1 MNINTLDKTKTFDI
15 DKIRADF
22 PILHQNVNG
31 KPWVYFDNGA
41 SAQKPLKV
49 INSIS
54 DYYSHFHSNVH
65 RGVHYMSQIATDKF
79 EAARNTVQ
87 KFLNAKHSHEI
98 IWTTGT
104 TEGINL
110 VSSCYGKGFV
120 GEGDEIIIST
130 LEHHSNI
137 VPWQMLCEEKKA
149 ILKVIPIDDN
159 GVLDME
165 AFEKMVTEK
174 TKIVSI
180 VYISNALG
188 VRNPIEE
195 IIRIAHEKNV
205 PVLLDAAQAAPHTK
219 IDVQALDVDF
229 CVFSGHKLFGPT
241 GIGIL
246 YGKEKWLDAMPPYR
260 GGGEMIATVTFE
272 KTTYAPLPFKFE
284 AGTPNIADAIGLGA
298 AIDYIEEVGYEGIT
312 AHESELLRYGTEK
325 LSAIEGL
332 KIFGNTENKASV
344 ISFLLGD
351 SHPYDVGTILD
362 KMGIAVRTGHH
373 CTQPLMQR
381 LNIPGT
387 VRASMTFYNT
397 KEEIDRLAEGLMK
410 VKKMFG
416 I

>member
-1 MNINTLDKTKTFDI
+1 MITKNLDKIKIFDI

-49 INSIS
+49 INALS
-54 DYYSHFHSNVH
+54 DYYLHFHSNVH
-65 RGVHYMSQIATDKF
+65 RGVHYMSQVATDKF

-110 VSSCYGKGFV
+110 VSSCYGKKFI

-149 ILKVIPIDDN
+149 MLKVIPIDDN
-159 GVLDME
+159 GILDME

-174 TKIVSI
+174 TKIVSV

-188 VRNPIEE
+188 LRNPIEE

-229 CVFSGHKLFGPT
+229 CVFSGHKLLGPT
-241 GIGIL
+241 GIGVL

-284 AGTPNIADAIGLGA
+284 AGTPNIADALGLAA
-298 AIDYIEEVGYEGIT
+298 AIDYIEEIGYEGIM
-312 AHESELLRYGTEK
+312 AHENELLSYGTER
-325 LSAIEGL
+325 LLAIDGL

-381 LNIPGT
+381 LKVVGT

-397 KEEIDRLAEGLMK
+397 KEEIDRLADGLMK

>member
-41 SAQKPLKV
+41 SGQKPLKV
-49 INSIS
+49 INAIS
-54 DYYSHFHSNVH
+54 DYYLHFHSNVH

-110 VSSCYGKGFV
+110 VSSCYGKEFV

-149 ILKVIPIDDN
+149 TLKVIPIDDN
-159 GVLDME
+159 GVLDMD

-195 IIRIAHEKNV
+195 IIRIAHDKNV

-241 GIGIL
+241 GIGVL

-298 AIDYIEEVGYEGIT
+298 AIDYIEEVGYEGIM
-312 AHESELLRYGTEK
+312 AHENELLRYGMEK
-325 LSAIEGL
+325 LLAIEGL

-381 LNIPGT
+381 LNIAGT

-397 KEEIDRLAEGLMK
+397 KEEIDRLVEGLIK